1 MIAKL
6 SGALLA
12 LLLLAGCST
21 ANPVEQLAPSPAPS
35 PSQLPQTFQGTITD
49 ASVQPASVPAVAP
62 VRVRVPSVGIDI
74 ESFPV
79 GVEPDGLM
87 ELPKNIFVAG
97 WYRFGSDPTSDAG
110 TTVISAHVDDFEQ
123 GLGPFAF
130 LKQLTPGAEIIVTAA
145 DGKDYRYAVESVQN
159 VNRQQLPV
167 DQVFDRAGAPR
178 LVLIT
183 CGGQFDD
190 NVFEYS
196 DNVVVVATPISS

>member
-21 ANPVEQLAPSPAPS
+21 ANPVEQLAPSPAPT
-35 PSQLPQTFQGTITD
+35 QLPQTFQGTVTD
-49 ASVQPASVPAVAP
+49 ASVQKPSVPAVPP
-62 VRVRVPSVGIDI
+62 VRVQVPSVGINV

-79 GVEPDGLM
+79 GVQADGNM
-87 ELPKNIFVAG
+87 ELPENIFVAG
-97 WYRFGSDPTSDAG
+97 WYRFGSDPTSDTG
-110 TTVISAHVDDFEQ
+110 TTVISAHVDDFKQ
-123 GLGPFAF
+123 GLGPFAY
-130 LKQLTPGAEIIVTAA
+130 LKQLVPGAEIIVTAA
-145 DGKDYRYAVESVQN
+145 DGNDYRYAVESVQN

-167 DQVFDRAGAPR
+167 DQVFDRTGAPR

-196 DNVVVVATPISS
+196 DNVVVVALPISS